1 MRNIS
6 LIQQML
12 HFADQDWADSSLHF
26 NVEGSLIRPGEHVQP
41 VPRAGQFLQ
50 EECHWVISPPPHRML
65 RLTVDTSN
73 IRNGECQI
81 QVHNGSSG
89 DHISLLL
96 VESCETDWCISVSCA
111 GWQLRVWTED
121 KQTGARDSVDRMC
134 GQDQR
139 REYTIPQVYGKL
151 VHITIH
157 GVHTSHNNYS
167 IHWQAQGL
175 LLPDTLHYQVGT
187 REFFLKWDF
196 LKLFLQSSIR
206 KCWVL
211 SICQKKS
218 WETESFLWQVNYS
231 KLFQEGDRRQTTD
244 RPAEVTNT
252 VTGLSLAGSWLPVL
266 LTALTSSI
274 IGWDLNQLLQIIFP
288 IILLIWP
295 SINLTVFKVSLPHSC
310 SN

>member
-1 MRNIS
+1 M
-6 LIQQML
+6 
-12 HFADQDWADSSLHF
+12 
-26 NVEGSLIRPGEHVQP
+26 QP

-73 IRNGECQI
+73 IRNGECEKKTILETNCFWLIFQI
-81 QVHNGSSG
+81 A
-89 DHISLLL
+89 
-96 VESCETDWCISVSCA
+96 CETDWCISVSCA

-187 REFFLKWDF
+187 REFFLK
-196 LKLFLQSSIR
+196 
-206 KCWVL
+206 
-211 SICQKKS
+211 
-218 WETESFLWQVNYS
+218 
-231 KLFQEGDRRQTTD
+231 
-244 RPAEVTNT
+244 
-252 VTGLSLAGSWLPVL
+252 
-266 LTALTSSI
+266 
-274 IGWDLNQLLQIIFP
+274 
-288 IILLIWP
+288 
-295 SINLTVFKVSLPHSC
+295 
-310 SN
+310 